1 MAKAVLNS
9 SAMTT
14 SSQTW
19 LLMFFLLF
27 ITFHLNWVS
36 SLATQPPDYYDHC
49 SSTVPSSA
57 LDKTPLTELPLP
69 RSHDGYYIGGE
80 PVLEPNPFAYW
91 STFLNS
97 ILLRTLSVYGT
108 DVPGLFRLEGR
119 LTFPNGNKYNEMEH
133 FSYGRQSYN
142 SMPQRRSVSF
152 KLVGFW
158 SESKGKLCMVGSG
171 SAYTKEGT
179 LLNLAVVLKLHN
191 LTNSNSITSLITGT
205 LESLSPTD
213 DQNYFEPISVIM
225 LPQMKYKY
233 TSVLG
238 DLNNGNDDLPQGLSL
253 SALPKNKLCSV
264 ASRAVNQF
272 NLRYSRDCDSAKNC
286 SLFDADVGF
295 VPRIMSMYMIECSE
309 EKERM
314 RVLLEFPNTSYVGFY
329 RSFNPQTTLVGEGS
343 WDETKHQL
351 CIVAC
356 RISGVAG
363 SWDNARVGDC
373 STKLS
378 LRFPAIW
385 SIKDVSDILGK
396 IWTNKTMQES
406 GYFDRIMFRSSRN
419 RMTGVPDLKYEYTKI
434 DTAMKSCPKSEK
446 PARKNGS
453 SISVMRFDSVVKNS
467 KGRIAWGY
475 SVPISVGDKFYE
487 YLSSQDSEAAPPN
500 LSNSGPVNISYHI
513 SLQSYNGISP
523 FNVSS
528 TLYET
533 FEILAEGIYDAETGS
548 LCMVGC
554 RNLGSD
560 DQIPRNNSWDCEILV
575 KFQFPSLNS
584 RRGGY
589 IKGSINSTR
598 DKSHPLFFERLDL
611 SATYVDGYSIWRMD
625 VEIVMVFIS
634 TTLSCVFVV
643 LQIFHVKKHP
653 DVLPFISP
661 VMLSVL
667 TLGQLG
673 PLVLNF
679 EALFLKSSWSRR
691 SISRESAGWLE
702 ANEVIVRVTG
712 MVAFLLQFRLLQKT
726 WSARWR
732 DGNQKSLWSSER
744 KVLFVAL
751 PLYLAGALVP
761 VVVNLWNSEN
771 DHYGMVSASFTSY
784 QPRSLWGDLKSYA
797 GLVLD
802 GFLLPQI
809 LLNMFWN
816 SKKSSLSRSFYMGNT
831 FVRLLPHAYD
841 LYRAHKYAHYY
852 DGSYIYANPGA
863 DFYSST
869 WDVVIPLGGLL
880 FALIIY
886 LQQRFGGRC
895 IFPWRFREL
904 GVYEKV
910 PVSVDP

>member
-1 MAKAVLNS
+1 LKLGCDRCPLVFFTGLRNMKEAMAKAVLNS

-19 LLMFFLLF
+19 LFMFSLIF

-36 SLATQPPDYYDHC
+36 SLATLPPYYYDQC
-49 SSTVPSSA
+49 SSTVPSSTP
-57 LDKTPLTELPLP
+57 DKGPPTSFPLP
-69 RSHDGYYIGGE
+69 RSHDGYYVGGE
-80 PVLEPNPFAYW
+80 PVLEPNPFAYS
-91 STFLNS
+91 STFLNT

-119 LTFPNGNKYNEMEH
+119 LTFPNGNKYNEMKDY
-133 FSYGRQSYN
+133 SYGRQSYY
-142 SMPQRRSVSF
+142 STVMYASPQRSSVSF
-152 KLVGFW
+152 KLEGFW

-179 LLNLAVVLKLHN
+179 SLNLAVVLKLHN
-191 LTNSNSITSLITGT
+191 LKNSNNITSLITGT
-205 LESLSPTD
+205 LESLTGTSTD
-213 DQNYFEPISVIM
+213 DPNYFEPISVIM
-225 LPQMKYKY
+225 LPQLKYKY

-238 DLNNGNDDLPQGLSL
+238 DFNNGNDDLPQGLSL
-253 SALPKNKLCSV
+253 SSFPKNTLCSV

-286 SLFDADVGF
+286 SLFDADIGF
-295 VPRIMSMYMIECSE
+295 VPRIMSMYMIGCSE
-309 EKERM
+309 EKEKM
-314 RVLLEFPNTSYVGFY
+314 RVFLEFPNTSYVGFY

-356 RISGVAG
+356 RISGVAV

-385 SIKDVSDILGK
+385 SIKDVSDTVGK
-396 IWTNKTMQES
+396 IWTDKTMQES
-406 GYFDRIMFRSSRN
+406 GYFDRIMFRSSWN
-419 RMTGVPDLKYEYTKI
+419 RMAGVPDLKYEYTKI
-434 DTAMKSCPKSEK
+434 DTAMKLCPKSEK
-446 PARKNGS
+446 PARKNGERYPNGS
-453 SISVMRFDSVVKNS
+453 SISVMQFNSVVKNS

-500 LSNSGPVNISYHI
+500 FSNSGPVNISYRI

-523 FNVSS
+523 FNASS
-528 TLYET
+528 TSYEA

-584 RRGGY
+584 RRGG

-598 DKSHPLFFERLDL
+598 DNSHPLFFERLDF
-611 SATYVDGYSIWRMD
+611 SPEDGYSIWRMD
-625 VEIVMVFIS
+625 VEIVMVLIS

-653 DVLPFISP
+653 DVLPFISL
-661 VMLSVL
+661 VMLLVL
-667 TLGQLG
+667 TLGQLV

-679 EALFLKSSWSRR
+679 EALFLRSSWSRA
-691 SISRESAGWLE
+691 SILRESAGWLE
-702 ANEVIVRVTG
+702 ANEV
-712 MVAFLLQFRLLQKT
+712 MLNCHLFQK
-726 WSARWR
+726 
-732 DGNQKSLWSSER
+732 
-744 KVLFVAL
+744 
-751 PLYLAGALVP
+751 
-761 VVVNLWNSEN
+761 
-771 DHYGMVSASFTSY
+771 
-784 QPRSLWGDLKSYA
+784 
-797 GLVLD
+797 
-802 GFLLPQI
+802 
-809 LLNMFWN
+809 
-816 SKKSSLSRSFYMGNT
+816 
-831 FVRLLPHAYD
+831 
-841 LYRAHKYAHYY
+841 
-852 DGSYIYANPGA
+852 
-863 DFYSST
+863 
-869 WDVVIPLGGLL
+869 
-880 FALIIY
+880 FALIPCLIY
-886 LQQRFGGRC
+886 TLVMILC
-895 IFPWRFREL
+895 
-904 GVYEKV
+904 
-910 PVSVDP
+910 